1 MKNVSIFTGM
11 LALLV
16 ALFGVRAVA
25 DDHCNLSLGAADNMQ
40 FSTKA
45 MAAPVACENV
55 TVTLNHTGVFPKNA
69 MGHNWVLTTEADFK
83 GVAMDGGS
91 AGLKNNYVKEGD
103 TRVIAMTAIIGG
115 GESTSVTFSTEGLT
129 AGTAYTFFCSFPG
142 HWGIMKGTFTLS

>member
-1 MKNVSIFTGM
+1 MKNISIYTGM
-11 LALLV
+11 MAVLIALSGNF
-16 ALFGVRAVA
+16 ALA
-25 DDHCNLSLGAADNMQ
+25 DDHCNLTIGAADNMQ

-45 MAAPVACENV
+45 MSAPASCENI
-55 TVTLNHTGVFPKNA
+55 TVTLNHTGQFPKNA

-115 GESTSVTFSTEGLT
+115 GETTSVTFSTGGMT
-129 AGTAYTFFCSFPG
+129 AGEAYTFFCSFPG